1 MITRGHFLRQN
12 LMTGDFDEDHSK
24 AELQSKSSA
33 IRMDE
38 DRRQG
43 NEEMDRVWLAEKKN
57 SARKE
62 RFQNCKMNHMRS
74 MVKAWGDGL
83 TNTFRWT
90 GKILEKEHF
99 SKIQKKMALIYLVSV
114 NEEIVKGWPC
124 WNATCNL
131 LSKAGSLSSEDQ
143 TIVDMA
149 SHDEVKDLWV
159 AEEIRKISTKRKSA
173 SNYCKLSAWSVCF
186 FLCLSIYI

>member
-1 MITRGHFLRQN
+1 M
-12 LMTGDFDEDHSK
+12 
-24 AELQSKSSA
+24 
-33 IRMDE
+33 
-38 DRRQG
+38 
-43 NEEMDRVWLAEKKN
+43 AEKKN

-74 MVKAWGDGL
+74 MVRAEGRDPPIPSDGL
-83 TNTFRWT
+83 ANAKRKNTFLKCR
-90 GKILEKEHF
+90 
-99 SKIQKKMALIYLVSV
+99 KKMALIYLVSV

-149 SHDEVKDLWV
+149 SHDEVKDL
-159 AEEIRKISTKRKSA
+159 
-173 SNYCKLSAWSVCF
+173 
-186 FLCLSIYI
+186 